1 MDYKQTLDSLIDY
14 PTFEQ
19 LLQES
24 IALSRQKN
32 PKITNYNTG
41 GAYRT
46 LLEVNSEAIK
56 QLYDLVKEHIIP
68 NMFVITAKGQ
78 WLDVH
83 AATFG
88 MTRKSAKKAKGYVL
102 FKRTDTSGN
111 VLIPKGTVVK
121 TAPNIFGEE
130 LKFIT
135 LEEKVLTDGQTET
148 LVQIEAEEP
157 GAKYNVGEGMIST
170 LTTYISGID
179 EIYNPTNWLLEEGT
193 DEETDESLR
202 NRILLVWAT
211 KSIFTDDYY
220 RFHTLSVDGVVDCY
234 IDNQHPRG
242 QGTADIYIVSSSGM
256 PTTDLILQ
264 VQTVID
270 DVKTPAADILVKAPT
285 EKKINLDITI
295 TSYSDYP
302 DKTLI
307 QAEAERRI
315 NALFIYNPDYKE
327 IIFDYERKRFTIGK
341 NITLSTIYYVL
352 MEIEGVEKVNINSP
366 TSDIAI
372 NPNELPTI
380 SNLTIQVA

>member
-1 MDYKQTLDSLIDY
+1 MDYKQTLDSLLDY

-32 PKITNYNTG
+32 PKITNYNVG

-46 LLEVNSEAIK
+46 LLEINSEAIK
-56 QLYDLVKEHIIP
+56 QLYDLVKEHIVP
-68 NMFVITAKGQ
+68 NMFVMTAKGK
-78 WLDVH
+78 WLDAH
-83 AATFG
+83 ATTFG
-88 MTRKSAKKAKGYVL
+88 ITRKPAKKAKGHVL
-102 FKRTDTSGN
+102 FRRTDTSGN
-111 VLIPKGTVVK
+111 VLIPKGTIVK

-135 LEEKVLTDGQTET
+135 IEEKVLIDGQAEIF
-148 LVQIEAEEP
+148 VQIEAEEP
-157 GAKYNVGEGMIST
+157 GAKYNVGKGMINT

-179 EIYNPTNWLLEEGT
+179 EVYNPADWLTEEGT

-256 PTTDLILQ
+256 PTTDLITQ
-264 VQTVID
+264 VQNVINE
-270 DVKTPAADILVKAPT
+270 VKTPAADIQVKSPT
-285 EKKINLDITI
+285 EKPVDLDITI
-295 TSYSDYP
+295 TPYSDYP
-302 DKTLI
+302 DKALI

-315 NALFIYNPDYKE
+315 NALFVYNPDYKE
-327 IIFDYERKRFTIGK
+327 IIFDYESRRFTIGK
-341 NITLSTIYYVL
+341 DVLLSTIYYVL
-352 MEIEGVEKVNINSP
+352 MEIEGVEKVNINNP
-366 TSDIAI
+366 TADITV
-372 NPNELPTI
+372 NPNELPTLQ
-380 SNLTIQVA
+380 NLTLQVV

>member
-1 MDYKQTLDSLIDY
+1 MDYKQTLDSLLDY

-32 PKITNYNTG
+32 PKITNYNVG

-56 QLYDLVKEHIIP
+56 QLYDLVKEHIVP
-68 NMFVITAKGQ
+68 NMFVMTARGK
-78 WLDVH
+78 WLDAH

-88 MTRKSAKKAKGYVL
+88 ITRKPAKKAKGYLL
-102 FKRTDTSGN
+102 FRRTDISGN
-111 VLIPKGTVVK
+111 VLIPKGTIVK
-121 TAPNIFGEE
+121 TTPNIFGEE

-135 LEEKVLTDGQTET
+135 IEEKVLIDGQAEISI
-148 LVQIEAEEP
+148 QIEAEEP
-157 GAKYNVGEGMIST
+157 GAKYNVGEGVINT

-179 EIYNPTNWLLEEGT
+179 EIYNPADWLTEEGT

-256 PTTDLILQ
+256 PTTDLITQ

-270 DVKTPAADILVKAPT
+270 EIKTPAADIQVKSPT
-285 EKKINLDITI
+285 GKPVDLDITI

-307 QAEAERRI
+307 QTEAERRI
-315 NALFIYNPDYKE
+315 NALFVYNPDYKE
-327 IIFDYERKRFTIGK
+327 VIFDYESRRFTIGK
-341 NITLSTIYYVL
+341 SVVLSTIYYVL
-352 MEIEGVEKVNINSP
+352 MEIEGVERVNINSP
-366 TSDIAI
+366 TADITV
-372 NPNELPTI
+372 NPNELPTLQ
-380 SNLTIQVA
+380 NLTLQVV

>member
-1 MDYKQTLDSLIDY
+1 MDYKQTLDSLLDY

-32 PKITNYNTG
+32 PKITNYNVG

-46 LLEVNSEAIK
+46 LLEINSEAIK
-56 QLYDLVKEHIIP
+56 QLYDLVKEHIVP
-68 NMFVITAKGQ
+68 NMFVMTAKGK
-78 WLDVH
+78 WLDAH
-83 AATFG
+83 ATTFG
-88 MTRKSAKKAKGYVL
+88 ITRKPAKKAKGHVL
-102 FKRTDTSGN
+102 FRRTDTSGN
-111 VLIPKGTVVK
+111 VLIPKGTIVK

-135 LEEKVLTDGQTET
+135 IEEKVLIDGQAEIS
-148 LVQIEAEEP
+148 VQIEAEEP
-157 GAKYNVGEGMIST
+157 GAKYNVGEGMINT

-179 EIYNPTNWLLEEGT
+179 EVYNPADWLLEEGT

-256 PTTDLILQ
+256 PTTDLITQ
-264 VQTVID
+264 VQDVINE
-270 DVKTPAADILVKAPT
+270 VKTPAADIQVKSPT
-285 EKKINLDITI
+285 EKPVDLDITV

-302 DKTLI
+302 DKALI

-315 NALFIYNPDYKE
+315 NALFVYNPDYKE
-327 IIFDYERKRFTIGK
+327 IIFDYESRRFTIGK
-341 NITLSTIYYVL
+341 DVLLSTIYYVL
-352 MEIEGVEKVNINSP
+352 MEIEGVEKVNINNP
-366 TSDIAI
+366 TADITV
-372 NPNELPTI
+372 NPNELPTLQ
-380 SNLTIQVA
+380 NLTLQVV